1 MFSNKNRSPVTGQ
14 QIKYN

>member
-1 MFSNKNRSPVTGQ
+1 VTGQ